1 MYLMLIY
8 QWMKEMTDKIQDYW
22 HHNHEHYVTEVLLI
36 VEIHQEIITKKIDNI
51 NKINGIYN
59 KNFENFGM
67 KS

>member
-1 MYLMLIY
+1 MVP
-8 QWMKEMTDKIQDYW
+8 
-22 HHNHEHYVTEVLLI
+22 NHEHYVTEVLLI
-36 VEIHQEIITKKIDNI
+36 VEIHQEVITKKIDNI